1 MEKKLTESLRQIVD
15 SIKETTNV
23 ENVAEDDLKKTIMK
37 CRLDDIK
44 NVFHLCGGVLK
55 DQIDQKKET
64 IATVLLCNYQFLDSL
79 SNQDNNHN
87 MSDSVN
93 RVNNNTVNAEAMNKS
108 NPTETV
114 ESMVSV
120 GNKENVA
127 VV

>member
-1 MEKKLTESLRQIVD
+1 
-15 SIKETTNV
+15 
-23 ENVAEDDLKKTIMK
+23 MK

-64 IATVLLCNYQFLDSL
+64 IAKALVRNHHFLDSL

-93 RVNNNTVNAEAMNKS
+93 RVNNNTISEETMNDN
-108 NPTETV
+108 NPTDAV
-114 ESMVSV
+114 ENMVSV
-120 GNKENVA
+120 EEKEIVA
-127 VV
+127 KV